1 MKSKVEKSELIGF
14 IENIK
19 KLGISPS
26 QEAYYDFIIEN
37 GKLFTEREK
46 LETSVK
52 AEMKAC
58 YRNSALVHFTD
69 KIDYYEGYC
78 ISDIIPIPIEHAFNS
93 RNDSDKVIDITAQ
106 KFNFSFVEYFGA
118 KVPKEVMKD
127 WLKSSQYLTPLQF
140 YFRKHA
146 IMPTCFHTFV
156 KKLA

>member
-26 QEAYYDFIIEN
+26 QEAYYDFIVEN

-52 AEMKAC
+52 AKMKAC
-58 YRNSALVHFTD
+58 YRNSALVHFID

-93 RNDSDKVIDITAQ
+93 INGSGIAIDITAQ
-106 KFNFSFVEYFGA
+106 EFDFDFKEYLGVR
-118 KVPKEVMKD
+118 VPDEVMEK
-127 WLKSSQYLTPLQF
+127 WIESSMSLTPLQF
-140 YFRKHA
+140 YFRYYILKE
-146 IMPTCFHTFV
+146 
-156 KKLA
+156 